1 MSIYCRPSGSSGMGV
16 VLAAWL
22 LMLPP
27 HSSEELLA
35 CFCFLSFRMA
45 SGIPYQLPFGDRCGP
60 FSYDSHPCF
69 KGIILTAQR
78 PVPCLWFSHPSLQ
91 LYSLSLISKVYFF
104 QSNQDCIFLQA
115 LLWGVFSRLFKGL
128 IFPVSPEI
136 VGLFMVKFRP
146 F

>member
-16 VLAAWL
+16 VLAACL

-35 CFCFLSFRMA
+35 RFCFLSFIMA
-45 SGIPYQLPFGDRCGP
+45 SGILYQFPLGDRCGP

-91 LYSLSLISKVYFF
+91 LFSLSLIIEVFF

-115 LLWGVFSRLFKGL
+115 LWGVFSCLLKGL